1 MKHDDLG
8 IDYCDEYNMYE
19 LVKYDA
25 VGEFW
30 KCLHI
35 YSPKRENLEEL
46 IKIIDGEED
55 NANHN

>member
-1 MKHDDLG
+1 MKHDKLG

-25 VGEFW
+25 YHEEW

-46 IKIIDGEED
+46 VKIIDGEKNNE
-55 NANHN
+55 